1 MEKRNG
7 QGGAES
13 RARKDPDQTNNA
25 YVNNYYVFVFALF
38 SDEVTR
44 EGM

>member
-7 QGGAES
+7 EGGAES
-13 RARKDPDQTNNA
+13 RARKDPDQTNN
-25 YVNNYYVFVFALF
+25 VNNYYVFVFALF
-38 SDEVTR
+38 SDEVAR